1 MPFHREKLK
10 NTSIFV
16 KTGTWLNSPAASKAS
31 SDLKDLFVDEVLK
44 CIDGHILSMH
54 FFSTKSSALFFLRLD
69 PMSDII
75 MIRHFD
81 DADKLSKTHGVI

>member
-1 MPFHREKLK
+1 MSDIIMIRHFDDADKLSKKKYSFHALFFNEIFGIIFLK
-10 NTSIFV
+10 
-16 KTGTWLNSPAASKAS
+16 
-31 SDLKDLFVDEVLK
+31 E
-44 CIDGHILSMH
+44 IL
-54 FFSTKSSALFFLRLD
+54 LFFLRLD

>member
-44 CIDGHILSMH
+44 CIESKASSDLKDLFVDEVLKCIDGHILSMH
-54 FFSTKSSALFFLRLD
+54 FFSTKSSALFF
-69 PMSDII
+69 
-75 MIRHFD
+75 
-81 DADKLSKTHGVI
+81 